1 MLPIVKKLYKFDKI
15 KTEHKNNILQFK
27 SEIINFFL
35 ENDIKVKVETDQN
48 NFYVSVKSSSRIP
61 IDVLYRFCN
70 KFDCDFDTNNDNR
83 YIFIYCD
90 FSEKNILDTFV

>member
-1 MLPIVKKLYKFDKI
+1 M
-15 KTEHKNNILQFK
+15 QFK

-35 ENDIKVKVETDQN
+35 EYDIKVKVETGQN

-83 YIFIYCD
+83 YIFWYNN
-90 FSEKNILDTFV
+90 FNENNILDEFF

>member
-35 ENDIKVKVETDQN
+35 ENDIKVKVETGQN
-48 NFYVSVKSSSRIP
+48 NFYVSVKSNSRIT

-83 YIFIYCD
+83 YIFMYNN
-90 FSEKNILDTFV
+90 FNENNILDEFF